1 MKKLLIFF
9 IALSS
14 VLGTYAQNTQGKS
27 DDLGRITLAAYVPDQ
42 IEKMPESA
50 RSILSNKLNQL
61 ISQNGIGGSTL
72 NERFIITANIGVL
85 SKDITATAPTMIALS
100 LDVTLYVGDGIDG
113 TKFASTTLSVK
124 GVGENETKA
133 YISALK
139 NINGNNSAIQSF
151 LESGKAKILKYYNTR
166 CDFIISDAQS
176 LASQGRYEEAFYK
189 LSGIPEASS
198 ACYSKA
204 RAAIIPIYK
213 KHINKICQIRL
224 MEAKTVWAA
233 NQNYEGANKA
243 GDILSQI
250 DPNSSCYTDVK
261 TFVAQIAKSI
271 KENDKREWN
280 FIFKQQQADADV
292 LKSAY
297 TAAAAYANAQ
307 QPQAVI
313 YNVRGWW

>member
-14 VLGTYAQNTQGKS
+14 VFGTYAQNTQGKS
-27 DDLGRITLAAYVPDQ
+27 DDLGRITLAAYVPEQ

-72 NERFIITANIGVL
+72 NERFIITANIGVM
-85 SKDITATAPTMIALS
+85 SKDITGTAPTMMALS
-100 LDVTLYVGDGIDG
+100 LDVTLYVGDGIEG
-113 TKFASTTLSVK
+113 TKFASTTISVK

-139 NINGNNSAIQSF
+139 NINGNNTSIQAF
-151 LESGKAKILKYYNTR
+151 LESGKARILKYYNTR

-176 LASQGRYEEAFYK
+176 LAAQGRYEEAFYK

-213 KHINKICQIRL
+213 KHIDKMCQVRL
-224 MEAKTVWAA
+224 MEAKTAWAA
-233 NQNYEGANKA
+233 SQNYEGATKA

-250 DPNSSCYTDVK
+250 DPNSSCYQDVK
-261 TFVAQIAKSI
+261 TFVGQISKSI
-271 KENDKREWN
+271 KENDTREWN

-307 QPQAVI
+307 QPAAVI
-313 YNVRGWW
+313 YNVKGWW